1 MKTLERYTV
10 SEEIANGVSHLAAAV
25 LSVIGTYFL
34 VRIALEKSSVLYLVS
49 ALVYGLSMILLFVFS
64 GLLHLLPAGKA
75 KNVLSYFD
83 QFSIFLMI
91 AGTYTPFAL
100 LALKGRASWIV
111 LAVEWILAVFG
122 IVLKAF
128 DKEEIEG
135 SSKSIFIVIYLI
147 MGWAF
152 VIAWRQFYL
161 ALGMD
166 GLLMVLAAG
175 LLYTSGI
182 IFYRWHSLKFHHLIW
197 HLFVVAA
204 AAIFYYVILTKV
216 FLV

>member
-1 MKTLERYTV
+1 
-10 SEEIANGVSHLAAAV
+10 
-25 LSVIGTYFL
+25 
-34 VRIALEKSSVLYLVS
+34 
-49 ALVYGLSMILLFVFS
+49 
-64 GLLHLLPAGKA
+64 
-75 KNVLSYFD
+75 
-83 QFSIFLMI
+83 MI
-91 AGTYTPFAL
+91 AGTYTPLTL
-100 LALKGRASWIV
+100 LALKGRASWVV